1 MFSKSTK
8 PGQLAQTLRQEI
20 QTGRLQPGQRLMSI
34 NDLSQ
39 VYKVSVRT
47 VREALA
53 LLEQDGYLA
62 CRSRRRAVIL
72 TGPPQPEETLI
83 RATLIQRGVVQDAYQ
98 TLRGLLPILLWQS
111 GRLMKEADFDQFYRL
126 NKKMIRFKGDHSW
139 ILSAQLFHGLL
150 NYSGNPLFDDL
161 YQNLEQ
167 ACLLP
172 VILGYEHPYEIM
184 ASHPQSRDF
193 STLLQGLQSQAPLAI
208 LNRIRRMIDRTQ
220 SHVEVYMQQLSS
232 HFDLSMEP
240 AGIFQWHTGPELNQ
254 NSKSRQIARSLIQ
267 AILSGELPPNSF
279 LPAEKTMA
287 EQYGVSVD
295 TLRRALR
302 YLRQLQFIRTL
313 NGKGSQICDPDL
325 NCFDPLASPASK
337 RNSLTYLC
345 ALQLLCLISVPAALN
360 AGKQL
365 DFQQRKIIAA
375 RIRQS
380 PNPLGELIDW
390 LAAAQTSPSMSV
402 IVNQIFQF
410 LYAGG
415 PYLYHARKL
424 PAAGLSPDYPSD
436 LEQVLTAMEQ
446 GQISEF
452 AHAVY
457 HSLQRLLD
465 SSLDYLIQQGV
476 GEAKRLRLPD
486 VLPGV
491 FLEEECECHSRSAE
505 ESFPIS
511 FPDGKI
517 RRRS

>member
-1 MFSKSTK
+1 MTVCILCEK
-8 PGQLAQTLRQEI
+8 P
-20 QTGRLQPGQRLMSI
+20 
-34 NDLSQ
+34 
-39 VYKVSVRT
+39 SVAASVAAVLGVKERH
-47 VREALA
+47 
-53 LLEQDGYLA
+53 DGY
-62 CRSRRRAVIL
+62 
-72 TGPPQPEETLI
+72 
-83 RATLIQRGVVQDAYQ
+83 
-98 TLRGLLPILLWQS
+98 
-111 GRLMKEADFDQFYRL
+111 
-126 NKKMIRFKGDHSW
+126 
-139 ILSAQLFHGLL
+139 
-150 NYSGNPLFDDL
+150 
-161 YQNLEQ
+161 
-167 ACLLP
+167 
-172 VILGYEHPYEIM
+172 
-184 ASHPQSRDF
+184 
-193 STLLQGLQSQAPLAI
+193 
-208 LNRIRRMIDRTQ
+208 RTQ

>member
-1 MFSKSTK
+1 M
-8 PGQLAQTLRQEI
+8 A
-20 QTGRLQPGQRLMSI
+20 
-34 NDLSQ
+34 
-39 VYKVSVRT
+39 Y
-47 VREALA
+47 
-53 LLEQDGYLA
+53 
-62 CRSRRRAVIL
+62 RA
-72 TGPPQPEETLI
+72 
-83 RATLIQRGVVQDAYQ
+83 
-98 TLRGLLPILLWQS
+98 
-111 GRLMKEADFDQFYRL
+111 
-126 NKKMIRFKGDHSW
+126 
-139 ILSAQLFHGLL
+139 
-150 NYSGNPLFDDL
+150 
-161 YQNLEQ
+161 
-167 ACLLP
+167 
-172 VILGYEHPYEIM
+172 
-184 ASHPQSRDF
+184 
-193 STLLQGLQSQAPLAI
+193 
-208 LNRIRRMIDRTQ
+208 RIE
-220 SHVEVYMQQLSS
+220 SE
-232 HFDLSMEP
+232 F
-240 AGIFQWHTGPELNQ
+240 
-254 NSKSRQIARSLIQ
+254 KSRQIARSLIQ

-337 RNSLTYLC
+337 RNSLTV
-345 ALQLLCLISVPAALN
+345 SVRPAAALPDQCSSGAERWKTTGFSTTEN
-360 AGKQL
+360 HCSPHPAIPESAGRIDRLAGRSANLPL
-365 DFQQRKIIAA
+365 DERHCESDFPISLCRRSLPLSCPQAA
-375 RIRQS
+375 RR
-380 PNPLGELIDW
+380 
-390 LAAAQTSPSMSV
+390 
-402 IVNQIFQF
+402 
-410 LYAGG
+410 
-415 PYLYHARKL
+415 R
-424 PAAGLSPDYPSD
+424 LSPDYPSD